1 MKKSLTLIITISI
14 IVIILWLVAFG
25 IDYYRCSNLN
35 APIFVLTILHTDVAY
50 SNGRE
55 DFSYYCLGYNVNLS
69 KIRRTS
75 NLDRNVYI

>member
-1 MKKSLTLIITISI
+1 MKKSIRVLMIILV
-14 IVIILWLVAFG
+14 IVIILWLIAFS

-35 APIFVLTILHTDVAY
+35 TPIFVLTSLHPDVAY

-75 NLDRNVYI
+75 NLVRNVYI